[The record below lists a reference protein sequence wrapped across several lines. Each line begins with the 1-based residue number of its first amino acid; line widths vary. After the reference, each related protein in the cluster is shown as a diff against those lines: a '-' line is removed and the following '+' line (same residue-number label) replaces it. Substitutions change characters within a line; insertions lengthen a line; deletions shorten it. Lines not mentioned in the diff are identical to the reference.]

1 MVQPLLHVTGE
12 MRKGFYPMYDASY
25 VAPASCSSSGSG
37 RFSSAPYCWG
47 VITATFSTTTDPSF
61 SRLVGPVGQGSP
73 TPAPPLA
80 RR

>member
-25 VAPASCSSSGSG
+25 VAPSFVLLFGLG
-37 RFSSAPYCWG
+37 TLSSAPYCWG